1 MLQKHLSKI
10 MEKKIYVFGIGGT
23 GSRVIKSLTMLL
35 ATGVDTNG
43 FKIVPVIIDPDQAN
57 GDVTR
62 TIEILKSYDRIRKQL
77 SFSSTNANQFF
88 KTEINDS
95 IKGYKLELSNVRND
109 KFKDYIEYS
118 SLNESNK
125 ALISLLFSED
135 NLNSDMEVGFKGNP
149 NIGSVVL
156 NQFEDSQDFKEFTSS
171 FGTNDRIFIISSIF
185 GGTGAA
191 GFPLLLKNIRN
202 GGNVAN
208 SDLLKN
214 APIGAVTM
222 LPYFGVAPDENSKID
237 KATFISKTKSALSY
251 YDENICE
258 NKSVNALYYIGDE
271 PSNDYENNEG
281 SIEQKNDAHF
291 LELVAALSI
300 IDFAKI
306 DSIELQNTEGKA
318 DYPKYKE
325 FGIKSDVSEI
335 LFSHLG
341 DNTQLLLQK
350 NLTQYQLFNLFLQN
364 KLNTSQDSN
373 WFKEMNLKF
382 FVSDSFYNNLKT
394 FNSYFTEWLAEL
406 SKNKRSF
413 SPYNLNA
420 NDDNLFEM
428 VNGLK
433 PKTGFLEKGKNYGRF
448 DYMLSKMLTD
458 TKSNSKEQYF
468 MSLFYNTTEEL
479 VKEKYNF

>member
-1 MLQKHLSKI
+1 

-35 ATGVDTNG
+35 ATGIDVNG

-77 SFSSTNANQFF
+77 DVGNSNANKFF
-88 KTEINDS
+88 NTEISDK
-95 IKGYKLELSNVRND
+95 IKGYKLELSDVKND
-109 KFKDYIEYS
+109 KFKNYIGYS
-118 SLNESNK
+118 SLDESNK
-125 ALISLLFSED
+125 ALINLLFSEE

-156 NQFEDSQDFKEFTSS
+156 NQFEGSQDFKEFTST

-191 GFPLLLKNIRN
+191 GFPLLLKNIRK

-208 SDLLKN
+208 SELLKN

-237 KATFISKTKSALSY
+237 KATFISKTKSALQY
-251 YDENICE
+251 YEQNICD
-258 NKSVNALYYIGDE
+258 NKAINALYYIGDE
-271 PSNDYENNEG
+271 PSNDYENKEG
-281 SIEQKNDAHF
+281 SVEQKNDAHF

-300 IDFAKI
+300 IDFAKT
-306 DSIELQNTEGKA
+306 DSDELLNKDGKA
-318 DYPKYKE
+318 EYPKYKE
-325 FGIKSDVSEI
+325 FGIKEDVPAI

-341 DNTQLLLQK
+341 DDSQLLLQK
-350 NLTQYQLFNLFLQN
+350 NLTQFQLFNLFLKN
-364 KLNTSQDSN
+364 KLNNSEDSN
-373 WFKEMNLKF
+373 WFKELKLKPF
-382 FVSDSFYNNLKT
+382 LTSSFYTNLKT
-394 FNSYFTEWLAEL
+394 FNNYFTEWLAEL
-406 SKNKRSF
+406 SNNKRSF

-420 NDDNLFEM
+420 DDANLFEM
-428 VNGLK
+428 VNGLR
-433 PKTGFLEKGKNYGRF
+433 PKTGFLEKGRNYGRF
-448 DYMLSKMLTD
+448 DYMLSNKLND
-458 TKSNSKEQYF
+458 SKSNSQEQYF

>member
-1 MLQKHLSKI
+1 
-10 MEKKIYVFGIGGT
+10 MEKKLYVFGIGGT

-35 ATGVDTNG
+35 ATGVDING

-77 SFSSTNANQFF
+77 SFGSTNQFF
-88 KTEINDS
+88 KTEINDT

-118 SLNESNK
+118 SLNDNNK
-125 ALISLLFSED
+125 ALINLLFSQD

-156 NQFEDSQDFKEFTSS
+156 NQFEGSQDFKEFTST
-171 FGTNDRIFIISSIF
+171 FGTSDRIFIISSIF

-202 GGNVAN
+202 GGGNVSN
-208 SDLLKN
+208 SALLKN

-222 LPYFGVAPDENSKID
+222 LPYFGVAPDENSRID

-251 YDENICE
+251 YDENICK
-258 NKSVNALYYIGDE
+258 NKSINALYYIGDE
-271 PSNDYENNEG
+271 PVNDYVNNEG
-281 SIEQKNDAHF
+281 SVDQKNDAHF
-291 LELVAALSI
+291 LELVSALSI
-300 IDFAKI
+300 IDFAKT
-306 DSIELQNTEGKA
+306 DSLELQNTNGKA

-325 FGIKSDVSEI
+325 FGIKSDVSTI
-335 LFSHLG
+335 LLSHLG
-341 DNTQLLLQK
+341 DDTQLILRK

-364 KLNTSQDSN
+364 KLDNSQDSN
-373 WFKEMNLKF
+373 WYKELDLKPF
-382 FVSDSFYNNLKT
+382 LTKSFYNNLKT
-394 FNSYFTEWLAEL
+394 FNNYFAEWLIEL

-413 SPYNLNA
+413 SPYNLKA
-420 NDDNLFEM
+420 NDNNLFDM
-428 VNGLK
+428 VNGMI
-433 PKTGFLEKGKNYGRF
+433 PKTSFLEKGKNFGRF
-448 DYMLSKMLTD
+448 DYMLSKKLSD
-458 TKSNSKEQYF
+458 SKSNSTEQYF
-468 MSLFYNTTEEL
+468 MSLFYNTTEVL